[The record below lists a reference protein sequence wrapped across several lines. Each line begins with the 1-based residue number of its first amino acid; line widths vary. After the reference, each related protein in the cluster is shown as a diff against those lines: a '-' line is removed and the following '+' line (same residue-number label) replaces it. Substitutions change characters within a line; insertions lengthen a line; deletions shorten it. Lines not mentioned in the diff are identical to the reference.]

1 MELES
6 PRSHVEEAQMLL
18 DDMQRPVEMRYAGCQ
33 AHAMLAIAKM
43 MLQKMEAEDEE

>member
-1 MELES
+1 MELDS

-43 MLQKMEAEDEE
+43 MLEKKEAEEQH

>member
-18 DDMQRPVEMRYAGCQ
+18 EDMQRPVEMRYAGCQ

-43 MLQKMEAEDEE
+43 MLAKMEEGEEE

>member
-1 MELES
+1 MELDS
-6 PRSHVEEAQMLL
+6 PRSHIEEAQMLL

-43 MLQKMEAEDEE
+43 MLEQREAEE